1 VSAQS
6 GAFAFPIFVEVR
18 DRAVLVAGGGREAVA
33 KAATLA
39 SLGACVTSWAP
50 QSHATRRLDGIARI
64 RRVSGPFRDELL
76 DGALLAVVGTGDRAL
91 DHQIADIARG
101 RGVLVNTVDDI
112 PYCDWS
118 APAILRRGRLTVAVG
133 TGGIAPALAARVRDQ
148 IENELLGPEFADL
161 VEIFAEV
168 RPTVTATGRTFADRR
183 ALWYDLVDGPALEHL
198 RAGREAEARA
208 AVARTIATWAAAAAE
223 AQS

>member
-1 VSAQS
+1 
-6 GAFAFPIFVEVR
+6 
-18 DRAVLVAGGGREAVA
+18 
-33 KAATLA
+33 
-39 SLGACVTSWAP
+39 
-50 QSHATRRLDGIARI
+50 
-64 RRVSGPFRDELL
+64 
-76 DGALLAVVGTGDRAL
+76 VVGTGDRAL

-133 TGGIAPALAARVRDQ
+133 TGGIAPALAARVRDR

-161 VEIFAEV
+161 VELFAEV
-168 RPTVTATGRTFADRR
+168 RPTVMATGRTFADRR
-183 ALWYDLVDGPALEHL
+183 ALWYDLVDGPALSHL